1 MTDILIIRSDVDQG
15 KVKATYVIGFLLN
28 DIPEDPDLIIE
39 QYRGKSK
46 WKCARKLEPSC
57 PLIFWSLQQLRISK
71 TSTLTSLLHS
81 PRDVTQSTSLDAI
94 CRRRY
99 IQCFLVLEGRL

>member
-71 TSTLTSLLHS
+71 TSTLDIVVALTKRCNAIDIPRCNLPKTVHS
-81 PRDVTQSTSLDAI
+81 VFSCT
-94 CRRRY
+94 
-99 IQCFLVLEGRL
+99 